1 MDNDKK
7 QFNIDLNP
15 EVARGTYS
23 NLAIISHSRSEFVVD
38 FVSMLPGLPKPT
50 VTNRIVMNP
59 ENAKRLMAALND
71 NIMKFEKQFGRI
83 ELAGQQP
90 QATFNLAD
98 INPNGAKS

>member
-1 MDNDKK
+1 MENDKK
-7 QFNIDLNP
+7 QLNIDLNP
-15 EVARGTYS
+15 EVAKGCYS
-23 NLAIISHSRSEFVVD
+23 NLAIISHSRNEFVVD
-38 FVSMLPGLPKPT
+38 FASMLPGLPKPS

-71 NIMKFEKQFGRI
+71 NIMKYESQFGRI

-98 INPNGAKS
+98 INPNGTRS